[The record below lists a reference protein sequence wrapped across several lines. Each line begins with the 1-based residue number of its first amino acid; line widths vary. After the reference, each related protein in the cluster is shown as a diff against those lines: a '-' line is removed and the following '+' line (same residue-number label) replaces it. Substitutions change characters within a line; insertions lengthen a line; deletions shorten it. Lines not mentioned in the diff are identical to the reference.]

1 MADDIE
7 ISSESLSRR
16 DERALVF
23 HVLYVMESFDY
34 DIPFEGLL
42 ENFKRGFS
50 IEIPLD
56 SEVAKI
62 SRAIIENRAELDEA
76 IKPYLANW
84 RFERISVTTKLIL
97 RLAVWELKLG
107 STAPT
112 IIINEAIE
120 LAKCFAET
128 DAYRFVNGILDAMAK
143 EKAAAE

>member
-143 EKAAAE
+143 EKAATE